1 MFISSNGININK
13 LTEYLLETQK
23 NKYYMLYKDGNF
35 NLQTIEKDNY
45 IIISYT
51 KEPILQRYIATTKSG
66 IKMKILLRWK
76 NGNGVAY
83 PAFQI
88 S

>member
-1 MFISSNGININK
+1 MLFKNFKI
-13 LTEYLLETQK
+13 YLQDV
-23 NKYYMLYKDGNF
+23 NM
-35 NLQTIEKDNY
+35 DNY
-45 IIISYT
+45 IIVDYE
-51 KEPILQRYIATTKSG
+51 KDVKRQRYIATTKTG